1 MQLAVC
7 EFARNVLG
15 WEGNTHTRFSDMSIK
30 ANFACAFKFKVFQF
44 LFNFFHSFL
53 FFIIL
58 TDANSTE
65 FDPETKHPV
74 VGIVLVKQM
83 NVSA

>member
-15 WEGNTHTRFSDMSIK
+15 WEGNTHTRFSDMSIE
-30 ANFACAFKFKVFQF
+30 ANFACAFKFKTFQF
-44 LFNFFHSFL
+44 LLYFFTNFY
-53 FFIIL
+53 FFTIL

-83 NVSA
+83 SISA